1 MYNID
6 ECYINVY
13 KMYVCGTQ
21 CEQKQM
27 AVRCCGRKDKQMVTE
42 TTLSVFVAVAESS

>member
-6 ECYINVY
+6 KCYINVY
-13 KMYVCGTQ
+13 KMYVCATQ
-21 CEQKQM
+21 REQKQV

-42 TTLSVFVAVAESS
+42 RALSESVVVAESR

>member
-6 ECYINVY
+6 KCYINVY
-13 KMYVCGTQ
+13 KMYVCEIK
-21 CEQKQM
+21 CEQKQV

-42 TTLSVFVAVAESS
+42 TTLGEFVVAAESR

>member
-6 ECYINVY
+6 KCYINVY

-21 CEQKQM
+21 CEQKQV
-27 AVRCCGRKDKQMVTE
+27 AIRCCGRKDKQMVTE
-42 TTLSVFVAVAESS
+42 TTLSEFVVAAESR